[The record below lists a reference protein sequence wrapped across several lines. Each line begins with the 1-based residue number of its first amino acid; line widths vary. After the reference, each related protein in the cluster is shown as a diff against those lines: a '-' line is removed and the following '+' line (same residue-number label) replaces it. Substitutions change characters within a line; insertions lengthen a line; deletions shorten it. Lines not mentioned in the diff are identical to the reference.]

1 MTGKEWLAYAAE
13 FTRRYR
19 TAPDIYA
26 REAACL
32 RCQFA
37 YGLQPLREGDLVAA
51 RYIRLPIGVR
61 PQCHGGVG
69 YYLHE
74 PSFTALVSDGTLTP
88 EEQAEADELV
98 AFWRTENT
106 AAKIAAAY
114 PAE

>member
-1 MTGKEWLAYAAE
+1 MTGKELLIYAAE

-19 TAPDIYA
+19 AATDIYA

-37 YGLQPLREGDLVAA
+37 HHLLPLREGDRVAGRA
-51 RYIRLPIGVR
+51 VRLPLGVR

-74 PSFTALVSDGTLTP
+74 PSWLAAVEDGRLTGDPTVSKYRPAVPRRRPAAGATARKP
-88 EEQAEADELV
+88 QNA
-98 AFWRTENT
+98 
-106 AAKIAAAY
+106 
-114 PAE
+114 